1 MITEDEIVPSTQKP
15 IPVATPKF
23 EEQEPEEF
31 PEAAPDPFVA
41 AEEEEEEEEEITEE
55 ASDIGIPSDYQIPD
69 EDTEEP
75 FLGGDVT
82 LPPVPEPPMPPKDA
96 VEAKE
101 ISFYATEEIGLEGE
115 EAEDQFNESANQLIV
130 EGRSD
135 LEDSALEIARES
147 EQESEQM
154 AVESIISDPS
164 MSSSFRQQVLQTY
177 LNTGLLPSTLKD
189 RYINKITQPKKGY
202 SLAEIATQDDV
213 LEKVDRAKVQLKRN
227 IREAEVKA
235 EGESTWDEIMVGVE
249 LTGLKVGKQIG
260 FDVTEE
266 EIIDGMAERDR
277 IMRKGTGSS
286 IAVSVGEVV
295 PLLGGGIAAGLAT
308 PFFGGG
314 FLLSIGAASAAGG
327 SIDYAS
333 HYQEL
338 KAEGVEEEI
347 AHDAA
352 LMRGGL
358 TAVEFALPIV
368 RSSMVLKRM
377 MFNGAGEMAI
387 GELSVATQNVI
398 LEPYPELQQE
408 QLNATNLTVNG
419 LMGVTVGLVLGRRN
433 KVGRTDFDDDI
444 GVPPSSV
451 AEAEKFG
458 NTKEAAKDA
467 AEIIGTGDSKKANV
481 KTGGKTEAAYVA
493 DWVNPKPYRMT
504 DGNETPL
511 HPDAATE
518 VDTWNSRS
526 DAEVKELFVDT
537 RYDAY
542 LQDADLRQA
551 NMARVLE
558 VRADMGGP
566 KYNQPNSMIN
576 GDMSAGQDIYT
587 PRSGG
592 VYKTEAG
599 AHRAMK
605 QLEKSMESSGNSRI
619 GEVGIMSKDG
629 GFVVAHEWKFNYD
642 PLSVGTLGVEKVT
655 VLGMDFTGISRSRL
669 GDFLF
674 PTGRH
679 QKMEGGAFR
688 AIERKALIKNTFAR
702 EFHSAVRTLKH
713 KKEFDKLIREAE
725 ELGKD
730 NFTLIELKK
739 MYPHL
744 KRAEIEAVAV
754 TWSKWRRV
762 IDQMYNFT
770 ARQDRMAKEAA
781 GFKGVYAKNEGK
793 AIGMATDKID
803 PKDLAALDKK
813 GTYVWDYATD
823 TKIPYNKAKFEKEG
837 MTIVRPYES
846 LGGKGESF
854 EFGVVGNN
862 AKLHHLPAVTLPKVE
877 GWSPRHVKENIY
889 VDMHPATSH
898 INGHKE
904 TNQDILYKKLKTTP
918 AAARTWAEAEEI
930 AIQLRADNPDMVFT
944 PRRERTHRSEQLA
957 EAMKVNG
964 AAQKES
970 KHRGDK
976 RLQSLNGEARYEDP
990 FISMQRSIDNIAQ
1003 TEAFTHWDIAVQ
1015 KSFMDR
1021 YGELVDGIFPS
1032 SRTQIQMKGA
1042 PSLEK
1047 EKLVKE
1053 ALRNFD
1059 YYANQKQ
1066 MKTYGD
1072 FNWESFFNGTADIFE
1087 AWDTKFLSKNAKR
1100 DIPDL
1105 LRRLGDQGNLLTTT
1119 PKSLSSVLYIHVNI
1133 PRQHVIQPA
1142 QVREMWFVAPQHADV
1157 SFKKAQAMRFMIST
1171 MDDFH
1176 HPNPKIVDVLSEN
1189 KLSGLSKHEL
1199 MEEFTALKKSGLLD
1213 SLDRNELVRDV
1224 VNDSQRMLLE
1234 SGWQKTGRRA
1244 HDPFSK
1250 GVGLARKAGF
1260 DAGEM
1265 TNRLGMWYQAKSLWQ
1280 QQNPKLDWRTK
1291 RNQEIIALEG
1301 VRLSGG
1307 MSRAGSLPYQRGSAS
1322 VMFQFM
1328 AIGHK
1333 LTMNTIQ
1340 SNATIMT
1347 PQLRSKLAAARLTAY
1362 GFHAGLPA
1370 AALLAYTYD
1379 LFGGEPLFDDSPE
1392 SRRVL
1397 EHGVMDYVI
1406 NNAMSFLFDQEGK
1419 GVTDLSI
1426 SESLSPYNE
1435 YGLPYIGTAVEW
1447 YKLIDGDQRSNPRF
1461 PVVAIAGSMGT
1472 TINNIQ
1478 SMFHVQDMSSPELL
1492 GRAINEAA
1500 LLGSGWKNLTK
1511 GLLMAS
1517 TNRIIDANGN
1527 DLGVTV
1533 TATEAFG
1540 KMIGFRTHKEIDL
1553 WDGVLTI
1560 QEEKKVERDIIDN
1573 MNKQWV
1579 NISKILGEDGAEVSR
1594 RMHSMSSLF
1603 SILEGGGYLSPD
1615 AIVRIRN
1622 AVLAKDLKQAQAGQQ
1637 SLLAELWKFNSD
1649 EINGNMKKLEM
1660 VIQSSK
1666 NPDIKEW
1673 YRLWKNKD
1681 GL

>member
-1 MITEDEIVPSTQKP
+1 MVTQEEIVPSTEEP
-15 IPVATPKF
+15 IPVEDATF
-23 EEQEPEEF
+23 DEQGLAPEEF
-31 PEAAPDPFVA
+31 PEAAPDPFIA
-41 AEEEEEEEEEITEE
+41 AEAE
-55 ASDIGIPSDYQIPD
+55 AVEGEVTSIGISTDYEIPD
-69 EDTEEP
+69 ENTEKP
-75 FLGGDVT
+75 FLGGDVS
-82 LPPVPEPPMPPKDA
+82 LPPPAEQPLSPKDQ

-115 EAEDQFNESANQLIV
+115 EAEQAFNESSNQLIV

-135 LEDSALEIARES
+135 LEDEALEIAAES
-147 EQESEQM
+147 EQETDQM

-164 MSSSFRQQVLQTY
+164 MSPRFRKTVLQTY
-177 LNTGLLPSTLKD
+177 LNTGLLPTTLKD

-202 SLAEIATQDDV
+202 SLAEIATQENV
-213 LEKVDRAKVQLKRN
+213 LENVDRLKKQLKRN
-227 IREAEVKA
+227 IREAEIK
-235 EGESTWDEIMVGVE
+235 EIGEDTWDEIMIGVN
-249 LTGLKVGKQIG
+249 LTALKVGKHLG
-260 FDVTEE
+260 LDVTEQEILDGIE
-266 EIIDGMAERDR
+266 ERNR
-277 IMRKGTGSS
+277 VMRKGTGSS
-286 IAVSVGEVV
+286 IATGVGEVI

-314 FLLSIGAASAAGG
+314 LLISLAAAGGTGG

-352 LMRGGL
+352 LMRGSL
-358 TAVEFALPIV
+358 TAAEFALPII
-368 RSSMVLKRM
+368 RSTMVLNRM
-377 MFNGAGEMAI
+377 MINGAGEMAI
-387 GELSVATQNVI
+387 GEVSVATQNVI

-408 QLNATNLTVNG
+408 QFSTTNLTVNG
-419 LMGVTVGLVLGRRN
+419 LMGATIGVVLGRRN

-467 AEIIGTGDSKKANV
+467 AEIVGTGNSKKANV
-481 KTGGKTEAAYVA
+481 KTGGKTVAAYVH
-493 DWVNPKPYRMT
+493 DWINPKTYKMV

-511 HPDAATE
+511 QPDTASE
-518 VDTWNSRS
+518 LNTWTARS
-526 DAEVKELFVDT
+526 DEEIKELFENT
-537 RYDAY
+537 RYDAF
-542 LQDADLRQA
+542 LQDADLRRA
-551 NMARVLE
+551 NVKRVEE
-558 VRADMGGP
+558 VRADIGGP
-566 KYNQPNSMIN
+566 KYNQPNSMVN
-576 GDMSAGQDIYT
+576 ADFSAGQDVYT

-599 AHRAMK
+599 AHQAMK
-605 QLEKSMESSGNSRI
+605 KLEKSIESSGLKKD
-619 GEVGIMSKDG
+619 GQLGLLTKDG
-629 GFVVAHEWKFNYD
+629 GWVIAHEWKFEYD
-642 PLSVGTLGVEKVT
+642 PLSVGTLGVENVK

-688 AIERKALIKNTFAR
+688 SIERKALIKNTFAR
-702 EFHSAVRTLKH
+702 EFHSTVRGLKH
-713 KKEFDKLIREAE
+713 KVEFDKLIREAE

-754 TWSKWRRV
+754 TWAKWRRV

-770 ARQDRMAKEAA
+770 ARQDRQAKEAA
-781 GFKGVYAKNEGK
+781 GFRGVYAKNEGK
-793 AIGMATDKID
+793 AIGLATDKID
-803 PKDLAALDKK
+803 TKELVALDKD

-823 TKIPYNKAKFEKEG
+823 TKIKYNKAKFEKEG
-837 MTIVRPYES
+837 KTIVKPYES

-854 EFGVVGNN
+854 EFGVVGDTTR
-862 AKLHHLPAVTLPKVE
+862 LHHLPAVTLPKVE
-877 GWSPRHVKENIY
+877 GWSPRHSKENIY
-889 VDMHPATSH
+889 VDMHPASSH
-898 INGHKE
+898 INGHKVID
-904 TNQDILYKKLKTTP
+904 QDILYKKLKTTP

-930 AIQLRADNPDMVFT
+930 AIQLKADNPDMVFT
-944 PRRERTHRSEQLA
+944 PRRERMHRVDQIA
-957 EAMKVNG
+957 EAMEVNG
-964 AAQKES
+964 AALKES

-976 RLQSLNGEARYEDP
+976 RLQSLNGEARYEDR
-990 FISMQRSIDNIAQ
+990 FVSMQRSIDSLAQ

-1021 YGELVDGIFPS
+1021 YGELVDGVFPS
-1032 SRTQIQMKGA
+1032 SRTHIKMKGE
-1042 PSLEK
+1042 PSLAK

-1059 YYANQKQ
+1059 YYSNQKQ
-1066 MKTYGD
+1066 LKTYGD
-1072 FNWESFFNGTADIFE
+1072 FNWESFFHGTADVFE
-1087 AWDTKFLSKNAKR
+1087 TWDAKFLSKNAKR

-1105 LRRLGDQGNLLTTT
+1105 LRRLGDKGNLLTTT
-1119 PKSLSSVLYIHVNI
+1119 PKSLGSVLYIHLNV
-1133 PRQHVIQPA
+1133 PRQHIIQPA
-1142 QVREMWFVAPQHADV
+1142 QVREMWVVAPNSADV
-1157 SFKKAQAMRFMIST
+1157 SFKKAQAMRFMITT
-1171 MDDFH
+1171 MDEFH
-1176 HPNPKIVDVLSEN
+1176 HPNAKVVDILTEN
-1189 KLSGLSKHEL
+1189 KLSGLSKKEL
-1199 MEEFTALKKSGLLD
+1199 MEDFAALKKSGLLD

-1224 VNDSQRMLLE
+1224 ANDSQRMLME
-1234 SGWQKTGRRA
+1234 SGWQKTGRMI

-1280 QQNPKLDWRTK
+1280 QQNPKLDWRTQ

-1301 VRLSGG
+1301 VRLAGG

-1322 VMFQFM
+1322 VMLQFM

-1347 PQLRSKLAAARLTAY
+1347 PKLRAKLAAARLTAY

-1370 AALLAYTYD
+1370 AALLAHTYD
-1379 LFGGEPLFDDSPE
+1379 LFESEPLFDNSPE
-1392 SRRVL
+1392 TRRVL
-1397 EHGVMDYVI
+1397 EHGVMEYTV
-1406 NNAMSFLFDQEGK
+1406 NGAMSFLFDQEGK

-1426 SESLSPYNE
+1426 SESLSPYHE

-1447 YKLIDGDQRSNPRF
+1447 FKLFNGNQRSNPRF
-1461 PVVAIAGSMGT
+1461 PIVSIAGSMGT
-1472 TINNIQ
+1472 TVNNIQ
-1478 SMFHVQDMSSPELL
+1478 SMFHVQDISSPELL
-1492 GRAINEAA
+1492 GRAINEVA
-1500 LLGSGWKNLTK
+1500 LLGSGYKNITK

-1527 DLGVTV
+1527 DLGVTI
-1533 TATEAFG
+1533 TATEAFA
-1540 KMIGFRTHKEIDL
+1540 KMLGFRTNKEIDL

-1560 QEEKKVERDIIDN
+1560 MEQKQVERDIIEN
-1573 MNKQWV
+1573 ISKQWV
-1579 NISKILGEDGAEVSR
+1579 NISKIIGKDPKEVSR

-1603 SILEGGGYLSPD
+1603 TVINKGGMLSPD
-1615 AIVRIRN
+1615 AEYRIMN
-1622 AVLAKDLKQAQAGQQ
+1622 AVLNRDLKRAQSGQD
-1637 SLLAELWKFNSD
+1637 SLLAELWKSNSD

-1660 VIQSSK
+1660 LVADSK
-1666 NPDIKEW
+1666 NPKIKEF

>member
-1 MITEDEIVPSTQKP
+1 MLTEDKIVPSTEEP
-15 IPVATPKF
+15 IPVAAPETQ
-23 EEQEPEEF
+23 EQAPEEF
-31 PEAAPDPFVA
+31 PEAAPDSFVE
-41 AEEEEEEEEEITEE
+41 AEEDIPKEEET
-55 ASDIGIPSDYQIPD
+55 SIGIPADYEIPD
-69 EDTEEP
+69 ESTDEP
-75 FLGGDVT
+75 FLGGDVS
-82 LPPVPEPPMPPKDA
+82 LPPPAEPPLPPKDS

-101 ISFYATEEIGLEGE
+101 ISFYATEELGLEGE
-115 EAEDQFNESANQLIV
+115 EAEAEFAESANQLIV

-135 LEDSALEIARES
+135 LEDTALEVARES
-147 EQESEQM
+147 EQQTDQM
-154 AVESIISDPS
+154 AVESIISDAS
-164 MSSSFRQQVLQTY
+164 MSSQFRQQVLQTY
-177 LNTGLLPSTLKD
+177 LNTGLLPTTLKD

-202 SLAEIATQDDV
+202 SLAEIAAQDDV
-213 LEKVDRAKVQLKRN
+213 LEKVDRLKTQLKRN
-227 IREAEVKA
+227 VREAEVKA
-235 EGESTWDEIMVGVE
+235 VGESTWDEIMVGVE
-249 LTGLKVGKQIG
+249 LTGLKVGRQIG
-260 FDVTEE
+260 FDVTEQ
-266 EIIDGMAERDR
+266 EIHDGMAERDR
-277 IMRKGTGSS
+277 IMKKGTGSS
-286 IAVSVGEVV
+286 IAVGVGEII

-314 FLLSIGAASAAGG
+314 FLLSLGAASAAGG

-368 RSSMVLKRM
+368 RSSMILKRM

-387 GELSVATQNVI
+387 GEVSVATQNAI
-398 LEPYPELQQE
+398 LAPYPELQQE

-458 NTKEAAKDA
+458 NGKEAAKDA
-467 AEIIGTGDSKKANV
+467 AEIIGTGNNKKANV
-481 KTGGKTEAAYVA
+481 KAGGKTAGAYIA
-493 DWVNPKPYRMT
+493 DWVNPKTYRMT

-511 HPDAATE
+511 HPDAAAE
-518 VDTWNSRS
+518 SNAWAARS
-526 DAEVKELFVDT
+526 DAEIKELFADT

-542 LQDADLRQA
+542 LQDADLRKA
-551 NMARVLE
+551 NVARVLE

-576 GDMSAGQDIYT
+576 GDLSAGQDIYT

-592 VYKTEAG
+592 VYKTVAG
-599 AHRAMK
+599 ANQAMK
-605 QLEKSMESSGNSRI
+605 KLEKSIESSGNSEI
-619 GEVGIMSKDG
+619 GELGLLRKDG
-629 GFVVAHEWKFNYD
+629 GFVIAHEWKFNYD

-655 VLGMDFTGISRSRL
+655 VLGIDFTGISRSRL

-702 EFHSAVRTLKH
+702 EFHSAVRGLTH

-781 GFKGVYAKNEGK
+781 GFRGVYAKNEGK
-793 AIGMATDKID
+793 SIGLATDKID
-803 PKDLAALDKK
+803 NKDLVALDKD
-813 GTYVWDYATD
+813 GSYVWDYATD
-823 TKIPYNKAKFEKEG
+823 TKIKYNKAQFEKEG
-837 MTIVRPYES
+837 KTIVRPYES

-854 EFGVVGNN
+854 EFGVVGGTV
-862 AKLHHLPAVTLPKVE
+862 KLNHLPAVTLPKVE

-889 VDMHPATSH
+889 VDMHPASSH
-898 INGHKE
+898 INGHKV
-904 TNQDILYKKLKTTP
+904 TDQAILYKKLKTTP
-918 AAARTWAEAEEI
+918 AAARTWEEAEAI
-930 AIQLRADNPDMVFT
+930 AEQLRADNPDMVFT
-944 PRRERTHRSEQLA
+944 PRRERMHRADQLA

-964 AAQKES
+964 EALKES

-976 RLQSLNGEARYEDP
+976 RLQSLNGEARYEDR
-990 FISMQRSIDNIAQ
+990 FVSMQRSINSIAQ

-1021 YGELVDGIFPS
+1021 YGELLDGEFPS
-1032 SRTQIQMKGA
+1032 SRTDIKMRGE

-1072 FNWESFFNGTADIFE
+1072 FNWESFFIGTADIFE
-1087 AWDTKFLSKNAKR
+1087 SWDSKFISKNAKR

-1119 PKSLSSVLYIHVNI
+1119 PKSLGSVLYIHVNI
-1133 PRQHVIQPA
+1133 PRQHIIQPA
-1142 QVREMWFVAPQHADV
+1142 QVREMWMVAPKHADV

-1171 MDDFH
+1171 MDEFH
-1176 HPNPKIVDVLSEN
+1176 HPSEKVMKILSDN
-1189 KLSGLSKHEL
+1189 KLSGLSRHEL
-1199 MEEFTALKKSGLLD
+1199 LEEFTALKKSGLLD

-1224 VNDSQRMLLE
+1224 VNDSQKMLME
-1234 SGWQKTGRRA
+1234 SGWQKTGRRI

-1250 GVGLARKAGF
+1250 SVGVARKMGF

-1280 QQNPKLDWRTK
+1280 QQNPKLDWRTA

-1347 PQLRSKLAAARLTAY
+1347 PKLRSQLAAARLTAY

-1397 EHGVMDYVI
+1397 EHGVMDYVV

-1447 YKLIDGDQRSNPRF
+1447 FKLIDGDQRTNPRF
-1461 PVVAIAGSMGT
+1461 PIVAIAGSLGT
-1472 TINNIQ
+1472 TVNNIQ
-1478 SMFHVQDMSSPELL
+1478 SMVHVQDMSSPELL
-1492 GRAINEAA
+1492 GRAIHEVA
-1500 LLGSGWKNLTK
+1500 LLGSGYKNITK

-1527 DLGVTV
+1527 DLGVTI
-1533 TATEAFG
+1533 TATEAFA
-1540 KMIGFRTHKEIDL
+1540 KMLGFRTHKEIDL
-1553 WDGVLTI
+1553 WDGVLSI
-1560 QEEKKVERDIIDN
+1560 QEQKQVEKDIIDN

-1579 NISKILGEDGAEVSR
+1579 NISKLIGKDPKEVSR

-1603 SILEGGGYLSPD
+1603 TILEGGGYLSPD
-1615 AIVRIRN
+1615 AIQRIQS
-1622 AVLAKDLKQAQAGQQ
+1622 AVLNKDLKNAQAGQD

-1649 EINGNMKKLEM
+1649 EVTGNMKKLEM

-1666 NPDIKEW
+1666 NPEIKEW